1 MIVRQRHAAL
11 YGLRNE
17 SINAELVNGGGAG
30 RDGGRLGRLR
40 VSASVKAVETPRS
53 SWKPGSTSTLSCD
66 LA

>member
-1 MIVRQRHAAL
+1 VRQHHADL
-11 YGLRNE
+11 NGLFKE

-53 SWKPGSTSTLSCD
+53 S
-66 LA
+66 